1 MKNYWKKFWL
11 VLALLVLVMG
21 PLASLAQAAGSQTV
35 KGQGQGKHGTVE
47 VEVTFQ
53 DDRIADIKVL
63 QSDENE
69 VLATPVYKQLK
80 DKIIGNNKAD
90 VDVVSGSTATSQGY
104 LEAVQDAVKKSGLTL
119 AEVSSTTSTQEQL
132 DSEQSYDVVVVGAG
146 GAGFSAAIE
155 AAQAGKS
162 VVIIEKM
169 PAVGGNTLISG
180 GEMNA
185 PGTGFK
191 RNLALKATA

>member
-132 DSEQSYDVVVVGAG
+132 DSEQS
-146 GAGFSAAIE
+146 
-155 AAQAGKS
+155 
-162 VVIIEKM
+162 
-169 PAVGGNTLISG
+169 
-180 GEMNA
+180 
-185 PGTGFK
+185 
-191 RNLALKATA
+191 